1 MIATERIDTVWKSHS
16 NDLIGYAVSL
26 CGDRGLALDVVQES
40 FARLIKSQSND
51 PSLLDE
57 EVVRRWLFRVVR
69 NLVVDQ
75 HRRGSRLI
83 STPDLGDK
91 SKPMYGRSEVD
102 FDNSIVNRI
111 AVEKVLNLLSFEHRR
126 VIELVVLDGVS
137 LNDASKLLNL
147 PLGTVKSRLFY
158 ALRNARNLLAEVA

>member
-1 MIATERIDTVWKSHS
+1 M
-16 NDLIGYAVSL
+16 
-26 CGDRGLALDVVQES
+26 
-40 FARLIKSQSND
+40 
-51 PSLLDE
+51 
-57 EVVRRWLFRVVR
+57 
-69 NLVVDQ
+69 
-75 HRRGSRLI
+75 I

-137 LNDASKLLNL
+137 LNDASKLLKL